1 MEANEM
7 KYTRFEWWLPKLLC
21 LIAAC
26 ALWVYVMNEQNPQVE
41 NTYTVPVET
50 RNLDRSLVATNVP
63 STVKVK
69 VRMSRS
75 DMIYMRSDN
84 IKAYVDLAGLT
95 DGNYPNTPILV
106 SVPGDESVVS
116 VSPMTFDLNVDTYA
130 VKTLPANVQIF
141 GTPETNFSVESNK
154 VTPDTIT
161 IAGSST
167 MIAKADR
174 AVVSVNIAGKEKSF
188 SEFDSVNILDADGNT
203 VTGLDVM
210 PSQVKVTVKMKEA
223 TKLGNLPI
231 KIDTK
236 GEPAKGY
243 KVGKITVTPP
253 VATIT
258 APLSYFANNR
268 ILDLDPIDV
277 TGASADIHQMVN
289 VNIPVGGSVAVPK
302 VSVTVEIEK
311 D

>member
-268 ILDLDPIDV
+268 TLDLDPIDV